1 MAFEKDTKDSLA
13 QKYLTIFFVVSGY
26 WVVSILTVF
35 INKTLLSELELNA
48 PMFIA
53 LYQTLV
59 TTLICLMQKSLA
71 RMFPRYFSFPE
82 TSVWSMKTIKTILPV
97 SLMFTMMIAMNNLCL
112 KYVSV
117 AFYYIGRSLTTVFN
131 VSFTYLILG
140 EKTSKQ
146 CLFFCA
152 VILFGF
158 YLGVD
163 QESLSGTLSISGTVF
178 GVLASLSLSLYSIFT
193 KKVLPKVDNEVWALS
208 YYNNIYATILFLLL
222 MLFNGNEFV
231 ELFNYMELLH
241 TYFWFIMTVGGVC
254 GFAIGFFTSL
264 QIKYTSA
271 LTHNISG
278 TAKACAQTVLATY
291 WYQETKSLLWWCSN
305 VIVLLGSAG
314 YARVKQQDMERKHKE
329 SAIYQKV

>member
-1 MAFEKDTKDSLA
+1 
-13 QKYLTIFFVVSGY
+13 
-26 WVVSILTVF
+26 
-35 INKTLLSELELNA
+35 
-48 PMFIA
+48 
-53 LYQTLV
+53 
-59 TTLICLMQKSLA
+59 
-71 RMFPRYFSFPE
+71 
-82 TSVWSMKTIKTILPV
+82 
-97 SLMFTMMIAMNNLCL
+97 MFTMMIAMNNLCL

-264 QIKYTSA
+264 QIKVRLST
-271 LTHNISG
+271 
-278 TAKACAQTVLATY
+278 
-291 WYQETKSLLWWCSN
+291 
-305 VIVLLGSAG
+305 
-314 YARVKQQDMERKHKE
+314 
-329 SAIYQKV
+329 